1 MAPYF
6 KSRPRG
12 QHGERLSPPSTLPF
26 GRYGGHSV
34 YGHERRN
41 PHCPGIVLRH
51 SDPTSRK
58 FAYRDFSI

>member
-12 QHGERLSPPSTLPF
+12 QHVERLRARSALPF
-26 GRYGGHSV
+26 GSYGGHSV
-34 YGHERRN
+34 YGHGRRN
-41 PHCPGIVLRH
+41 RLCPAIVLRH

-58 FAYRDFSI
+58 FA